1 MTVDSKLNSCV
12 SDEFQFK
19 VEIQSGLL
27 KTIPLLKMLAVD
39 NSAFLADVD
48 FYRRR
53 TPTPDWFSRYRNLYA
68 YILSFGWRYR
78 F

>member
-1 MTVDSKLNSCV
+1 MTVDLKLNSCV

-19 VEIQSGLL
+19 IEIQRGLL
-27 KTIPLLKMLAVD
+27 KSIPIFNILAVD
-39 NSAFLADVD
+39 NSAFLADLG

-68 YILSFGWRYR
+68 YILSLGWRYR

>member
-1 MTVDSKLNSCV
+1 VAGPVFNFLS
-12 SDEFQFK
+12 
-19 VEIQSGLL
+19 SGAGLFGSL
-27 KTIPLLKMLAVD
+27 DKGGDGGLYLFF
-39 NSAFLADVD
+39 SAFPADVD

-53 TPTPDWFSRYRNLYA
+53 TPTPDWVSRYGNLYA